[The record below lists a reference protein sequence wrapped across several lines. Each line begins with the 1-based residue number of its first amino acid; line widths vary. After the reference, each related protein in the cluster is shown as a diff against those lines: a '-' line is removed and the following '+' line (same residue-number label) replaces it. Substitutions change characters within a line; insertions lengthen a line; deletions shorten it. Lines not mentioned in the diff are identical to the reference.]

1 MRLAGHCFQHKEEEA
16 SKLLMWQP
24 DRGRA
29 NRGRR
34 RTTYIDTLLDDTGCT
49 PTQEFLLI
57 RLYCNYVTILC
68 LNTSIKV
75 INSLIS

>member
-49 PTQEFLLI
+49 TTQEFLL
-57 RLYCNYVTILC
+57 
-68 LNTSIKV
+68 
-75 INSLIS
+75 

>member
-29 NRGRR
+29 NRGREER
-34 RTTYIDTLLDDTGCT
+34 
-49 PTQEFLLI
+49 PTLI
-57 RLYCNYVTILC
+57 RYLMIRAAQQHKSFCWYDYI
-68 LNTSIKV
+68 V
-75 INSLIS
+75 IMLQYSVLTRASR